1 MSERGDYFVYVLE
14 DNGEPFYVG
23 CSFRPRRP
31 YEHVIAARRG
41 PQWAVGGGPKK
52 REKITAMLDAG
63 REPVVRIVAE
73 GIFTLEYAEFLEQL
87 YICSIGRVITG
98 TGPLLNVR
106 AGGRYLRRLRERPPP
121 CRLPASLPF
130 GELLRRLALSSP
142 MVLSRA

>member
-41 PQWAVGGGPKK
+41 PQWAV
-52 REKITAMLDAG
+52 
-63 REPVVRIVAE
+63 
-73 GIFTLEYAEFLEQL
+73 
-87 YICSIGRVITG
+87 
-98 TGPLLNVR
+98 
-106 AGGRYLRRLRERPPP
+106 
-121 CRLPASLPF
+121 SLPF

>member
-23 CSFRPRRP
+23 CCFRPRRP
-31 YEHVIAARRG
+31 YEHVIAARRE

-73 GIFTLEYAEFLEQL
+73 GFTLEYAEFLEQL
-87 YICSIGRVITG
+87 YICSIGRMITG

-106 AGGRYLRRLRERPPP
+106 AGGQIFTTTTRTAANRCRPS
-121 CRLPASLPF
+121 ASL
-130 GELLRRLALSSP
+130 
-142 MVLSRA
+142 